1 MPVPSP
7 RWLLYRL
14 VDPTSPAED
23 AVLHVGVHPELTGR
37 RTGLVDFAWLASGED
52 LRASA
57 PAVYTRVDA
66 LFNQGM
72 PPRVEVVS
80 DHGTWGEAPAELA
93 ERLQDEVVGAD
104 GVEPSF
110 QGKRGFVYSGDT
122 LDRIVFARQGA
133 LPDAMDTVT
142 VALHDY
148 GDFDSPEELLQTEPA
163 ELFERLK
170 PQFGRDLVASL
181 RTRSDDFP
189 ALLAAVAGAGFA
201 RGMIPPGFV
210 LGVWQVRGTAQN
222 TDFEAIETELVKAVR
237 PGLIGTVLRHGT
249 RVLWHKPP
257 TTPDREQAG
266 SV

>member
-57 PAVYTRVDA
+57 PAVYARVDA

-148 GDFDSPEELLQTEPA
+148 GDFDSPEELLQTGPA
-163 ELFERLK
+163 ELF
-170 PQFGRDLVASL
+170 
-181 RTRSDDFP
+181 
-189 ALLAAVAGAGFA
+189 
-201 RGMIPPGFV
+201 
-210 LGVWQVRGTAQN
+210 
-222 TDFEAIETELVKAVR
+222 
-237 PGLIGTVLRHGT
+237 
-249 RVLWHKPP
+249 
-257 TTPDREQAG
+257 
-266 SV
+266 